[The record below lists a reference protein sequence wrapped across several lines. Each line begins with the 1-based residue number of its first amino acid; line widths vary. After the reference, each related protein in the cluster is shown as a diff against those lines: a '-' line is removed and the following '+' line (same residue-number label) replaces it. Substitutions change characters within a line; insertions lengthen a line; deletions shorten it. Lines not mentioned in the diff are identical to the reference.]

1 MNGTLV
7 YNESKVKK
15 GVASVIGFS
24 GMPKADPPFT
34 RLVFGRLEKAN
45 IRTDNL
51 TFQLSI
57 NPNPEIEEEAL
68 SDQEA
73 FALATEIMEKMGYG
87 KQPFVVYKH
96 HDIERTHYHVVSCR
110 VDAKGKKIN
119 DKFEKRRLEKITK
132 RLENKY
138 HYTLGSPSNKKKTEE
153 QTSLNNRN
161 IETIPT
167 GPIYEPIMEPI
178 LDFDGMSSVGSMLP
192 DPEPIYD
199 YSQTE
204 KPEKEEVSTEKT
216 NNIPV
221 RFERNKGKVKQ
232 QIKEIFNEALKYR
245 FTTFNQFAAVC
256 EMMGLRVA
264 EYTSK
269 KGVHLSFQG
278 LNENEEN
285 VTTPIKETE
294 LKMDSHQIMEES
306 VKKYTEEASTI
317 KSSTRP
323 DRARIGRTASYFLG
337 ISKSQSHF
345 EKMLQK
351 KGLHACFS
359 FNVNGE
365 LFGVTI
371 VDQRTKAAY
380 KASDLLPALRVE
392 DIKERAEIW
401 QTSQEKKEEYEKR
414 HQDYVQK
421 KRDMF
426 LDTIERQLKRD
437 EINELQN
444 IGKEIWRDLTRKP
457 RKYKRK
463 FIKK

>member
-15 GVASVIGFS
+15 GVASVLAFS
-24 GMPKADPPFT
+24 GMPKADPAFT
-34 RLVFGRLEKAN
+34 RLVFGRLERAN

-51 TFQLSI
+51 SFQLSI
-57 NPNPEIEEEAL
+57 NPNPDIDSEEL

-73 FALATEIMEKMGYG
+73 IELATEIMEKMGYG
-87 KQPFVVYKH
+87 KQPYVIYKH
-96 HDIERTHYHVVSCR
+96 FDIKRAHYHVVSCR
-110 VDAKGKKIN
+110 VDANGKKIN
-119 DKFEKRRLEKITK
+119 DKFEKRRLEKIIK
-132 RLENKY
+132 RFENKY
-138 HYTLGSPSNKKKTEE
+138 HYTLGTPKKEKKTEK
-153 QTSLNNRN
+153 QTSLNNRSA
-161 IETIPT
+161 EAIPT
-167 GPIYEPIMEPI
+167 GPIYEPIMNPI

-192 DPEPIYD
+192 DPETVYD

-204 KPEKEEVSTEKT
+204 TPEKESLAIKQPVTES
-216 NNIPV
+216 V
-221 RFERNKGKVKQ
+221 RFDKSKGNIKKQ
-232 QIKEIFNEALKYR
+232 YADIFDEAIKYR
-245 FTTFNQFAAVC
+245 FTTFNQFAAIC
-256 EMMGLRVA
+256 EMLGVRVSEYSNRKGL
-264 EYTSK
+264 
-269 KGVHLSFQG
+269 HLSFQG
-278 LNENEEN
+278 LNENLER
-285 VTTPIKETE
+285 VTTPITE
-294 LKMDSHQIMEES
+294 AILKKDYHQIMEES
-306 VKKYTEEASTI
+306 IKKYTEEASII

-323 DRARIGRTASYFLG
+323 DRARMGRTASYFLG

-401 QTSQEKKEEYEKR
+401 QASQEKKEEYEKR

-444 IGKEIWRDLTRKP
+444 ISKEIWRDLTRKP
-457 RKYKRK
+457 RKYNRK